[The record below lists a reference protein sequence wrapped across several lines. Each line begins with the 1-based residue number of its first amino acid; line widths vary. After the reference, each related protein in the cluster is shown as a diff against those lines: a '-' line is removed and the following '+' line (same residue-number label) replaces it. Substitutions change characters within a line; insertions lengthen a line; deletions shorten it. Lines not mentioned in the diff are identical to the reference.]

1 MPDELTPGDDA
12 RLARH
17 LRNLGRMYPVLAHDL
32 HAFLNTMVLNLELL
46 QRTAAKEDPDPQ
58 AMARIRRFA
67 ALVADEIPPLDRML
81 KAVVG
86 QMRLSDTPTTRF
98 DFRTLC
104 EELAIV
110 FDSYARYRRMR
121 LKATLADVPMAV
133 AGDRDE
139 MAHALTALLLD
150 MLEAAPQGT
159 DLTLSLQA
167 DRRLAT
173 LTLEAAPPAVLTRE
187 PAVPESAAAA
197 REILERH
204 GARIDDAPGA
214 DGSSALGITVPLVP
228 LIS

>member
-150 MLEAAPQGT
+150 MLEAVPQGT

-173 LTLEAAPPAVLTRE
+173 LTLAAAPPAVLTRE